1 MIPDRFILAGIIFR
15 IPFFFLLPDW
25 KGQLLDAGI
34 GGFAIGGGLLL
45 IVLAYE
51 KIRRVEAMGGGDL
64 KLLFLTGLYLGWQ
77 RNLLCLFFA
86 CILGI
91 VVGLATA
98 KKREEKL
105 FPWGPSIAAGAILS
119 ILCGSELISAYL
131 GLFG

>member
-1 MIPDRFILAGIIFR
+1 MTQRWAGADF
-15 IPFFFLLPDW
+15 PLP
-25 KGQLLDAGI
+25 GR
-34 GGFAIGGGLLL
+34 GFAIGGGLLL
-45 IVLAYE
+45 IVLVYE
-51 KIRRVEAMGGGDL
+51 KIRKTEAMGGGDL

-105 FPWGPSIAAGAILS
+105 FPWGPSIAAGAIIS
-119 ILCGSELISAYL
+119 ALCGGELISAYL
-131 GLFG
+131 GLFV